1 MSEILKNETESIVNL
16 AEYLTNLNLKI
27 DNLAAPIDQ
36 LQEETHVLCDLVQA
50 TESRYAK
57 TLLDVKKNNL
67 KQNHMNLKL
76 DIINTSQYVATMMDT
91 IELNWLKNPLTLE
104 RVTNKYTFQKI
115 CLEELNI
122 TTPETERILAVIESN
137 IICKVNNCF
146 LYALDTKDT
155 DILSRCLRM
164 YIEMEKQD
172 DAHDIFRIHKLKPV
186 LGEILC
192 EAYLEKCDQDLDR
205 VYLKVKEILD
215 TTVDFLSE
223 LVHENSILNCFNFVL
238 GSFWKEFDRQSR
250 ENLPYITAPG
260 NPDLFQKRFKST
272 YNLLA
277 YIAVK
282 AGDERLIKNNKEF
295 QDHLKRFNLAVYFEI
310 KFQQISGKFESE
322 IIDLTLDNIS
332 TATNNQ
338 DTQEFSLKPSAVLYQ
353 ALQSCF
359 DKDVY
364 IDQLADQFIKLTMML
379 LSRYLR
385 TMENLLKD
393 VSSSTHLDKDEI
405 DLFVFNVITDFS
417 IVKSLVAPKC
427 QKEAQMENTIFAIIE
442 SDMRMEMKKV
452 FDINEEIISSSHNIF
467 SDYFATSKITE
478 CISQLQ
484 NVTALPRL
492 YRRTNRNPPKEA
504 SSYVVEAVKP
514 ITVLTDK
521 FGSNLHQIAE
531 TMEIVII
538 EITGRYSSLVEE
550 VLRSVCK
557 TEESLRRL
565 KNRTLN
571 LSGDSLSSES
581 NNTMSDETKIKEQIK
596 FDVCY
601 FCEKLV
607 PLAPKTAKIKMDLL
621 KNEVDKLIK

>member
-57 TLLDVKKNNL
+57 TLLHVKNNNL
-67 KQNHMNLKL
+67 KQNHTNLKL
-76 DIINTSQYVATMMDT
+76 DIINTSQYVTTMMDT
-91 IELNWLKNPLTLE
+91 IELNWLKNSLTLE

-122 TTPETERILAVIESN
+122 TTLETERILAVIESN
-137 IICKVNNCF
+137 IIRKVNDCF

-164 YIEMEKQD
+164 YIEMEKQV

-186 LGEILC
+186 LGEIIC
-192 EAYLEKCDQDLDR
+192 EAYLEKCDQDLNR

-250 ENLPYITAPG
+250 ENLPHITAPG

-272 YNLLA
+272 YSLLR

-282 AGDERLIKNNKEF
+282 AGDEKLIKKNKEF

-332 TATNNQ
+332 TATN
-338 DTQEFSLKPSAVLYQ
+338 TQGFNLKPSAVLYQ

-364 IDQLADQFIKLTMML
+364 IDQLADQFIKLAMML

-393 VSSSTHLDKDEI
+393 VSSSTNLDKDEI
-405 DLFVFNVITDFS
+405 DLFFFNVITDFS
-417 IVKSLVAPKC
+417 IVKSLVAPNC
-427 QKEAQMENTIFAIIE
+427 ENGAQMENTIFAIIE
-442 SDMRMEMKKV
+442 SDMRTEMQNV
-452 FDINEEIISSSHNIF
+452 FDVNEEIISSSHKAF

-484 NVTALPRL
+484 NVTAIPRL
-492 YRRTNRNPPKEA
+492 YRRTNRHPPKEA

-514 ITVLTDK
+514 ITVLIDK

-531 TMEIVII
+531 TMEIVIT

-571 LSGDSLSSES
+571 LSGESLSSDS

-601 FCEKLV
+601 FCEKLI
-607 PLAPKTAKIKMDLL
+607 PLAPKSAKIKMDLL